1 MFLHRP
7 EIEVSASIG
16 KMDQNCC
23 CLDSRCQTLPVFAR
37 PNSSFSQA
45 IKLICSLNFARFF
58 SGSRR
63 FLFELFRKTVS
74 SLRPIF
80 ARDLQKRPNDIREK
94 ESLRHANSSVPI
106 CNEFSLH
113 ETLNHFHS
121 RNIIK
126 SK

>member
-7 EIEVSASIG
+7 EFEVSASIG
-16 KMDQNCC
+16 KIDQNGC
-23 CLDSRCQTLPVFAR
+23 CLDSRCQTSFVFAR

-45 IKLICSLNFARFF
+45 IVLICSLNFARFF
-58 SGSRR
+58 SSSRR
-63 FLFELFRKTVS
+63 VLSERFRKTVS

-94 ESLRHANSSVPI
+94 ESLIHANSSAPI
-106 CNEFSLH
+106 YNEFSLH

-121 RNIIK
+121 RNIIT
-126 SK
+126 SI